1 MSEAGGA
8 GRTAAH
14 RPHLDGIRALAVV
27 AVILFHLGYGWIPG
41 GFVGVDV
48 FFVLSGYLITG
59 LLLTEAAERGSIAL
73 GRFYARRAR
82 RLLPASLVVLLAVIV
97 GSNALLD
104 QIQQQT
110 VGQDV
115 TWSALYAA
123 NWRFVQGG
131 VDYFTPGDVPSPVQ
145 HFWSLAVEEQFY
157 LVWPL
162 VFLGLWRLSTGR
174 GRRPEA
180 TGRLL
185 AVVAVLGAASA
196 GLSLAL
202 AGTDVGYFGTHVR
215 AHQLLAGAGLAIAA
229 RRWGDRL
236 PTGRA
241 AAIGGAALAAVGLAT
256 LAWTATSLDGAEAY
270 PGRLGLL
277 VTAASLALVA
287 GVDLAP
293 PTPISRALG
302 TAAPAAV
309 GRLSYSLYLWHWP
322 VIVFA
327 PVLAE
332 AHANPM
338 LAERW
343 LVATVTVALAGA
355 SYLVVER
362 PVRFRL
368 VPRAPKPAVVAVGLA
383 LSVVV
388 SVVGVPFL
396 QPREP
401 YAEVALA
408 ARDDLAPTGPCPYAG
423 ADWGPGA
430 DAEPCVYRRG
440 GATTIA
446 VVGDSHAQM
455 WQPAIDRMAAE
466 HDLTVVV
473 ATRRGCPVNDLTL
486 RSFHDDGTPFTD
498 YPCTTWRRRV
508 YERLVE
514 EYDPAVIYAET
525 RSHDWSFLDG
535 DDGGTVEPD
544 DDDHLAA
551 WTDAWDPAL
560 DLLTAGTGQVVVAE
574 TIPQMPFNVPACLA
588 EHGPDGD
595 DCDMLVAADERLL
608 AYDEAMVDAV
618 GARDDVTL
626 VDPTSIVC
634 PDGTCAARID
644 GRIVRRDDDHL
655 TATFAA
661 ASAGAF
667 EAMLR
672 AAGVG
677 FDER

>member
-1 MSEAGGA
+1 MSGDGRPAGY
-8 GRTAAH
+8 

-59 LLLTEAAERGSIAL
+59 LLLTEAAEHGSIAL

-97 GSNALLD
+97 GSNLLLD
-104 QIQQQT
+104 QIQQQD
-110 VGQDV
+110 VGRDV
-115 TWSALYAA
+115 TWSALYTA

-162 VFLGLWRLSTGR
+162 VLLGLWRLSTRRR
-174 GRRPEA
+174 GREA
-180 TGRLL
+180 TGGLL
-185 AVVAVLGAASA
+185 AVVAGLAAVSA

-202 AGTDVGYFGTHVR
+202 AGTQVGYFGTHVR
-215 AHQLLAGAGLAIAA
+215 AHQLLAGAALAIVA
-229 RRWGDRL
+229 RRWRDRL
-236 PTGRA
+236 PTGR
-241 AAIGGAALAAVGLAT
+241 GAAVGGGALAVGGLAG
-256 LAWTATSLDGAEAY
+256 LAWTAVTIDGSQAY
-270 PGRLGLL
+270 PGRLGLF
-277 VTAASLALVA
+277 VTAAALALVA

-293 PTPISRALG
+293 PTPVSRTLG
-302 TAAPAAV
+302 QAVPAAV

-327 PVLAE
+327 PVLADVHD
-332 AHANPM
+332 APV
-338 LAERW
+338 LGERW
-343 LVATVTVALAGA
+343 LVVVVTVALAGV
-355 SYLVVER
+355 SYLLVER

-383 LSVVV
+383 LSMVVA
-388 SVVGVPFL
+388 VVGVPFL

-408 ARDDLAPTGPCPYAG
+408 AQHDLAPTGPCPYAG

-430 DAEPCVYRRG
+430 RAEPCVYRRG
-440 GATTIA
+440 GPTTIA

-455 WQPAIDRMAAE
+455 WQPAIDRIAAE

-473 ATRRGCPVNDLTL
+473 ATRRGCPANDLTL

-508 YERLVE
+508 YERLVAR
-514 EYDPAVIYAET
+514 YDPAVIYVET
-525 RSHDWSFLDG
+525 RSQDWSLLH
-535 DDGGTVEPD
+535 DDGTVDPD
-544 DDDHLAA
+544 DDEHLDVWTEA
-551 WTDAWDPAL
+551 WEPTL
-560 DLLTAGTGQVVVAE
+560 DLLTAGTGRVVVAE
-574 TIPQMPFNVPACLA
+574 TIPQMPFSVPACLA

-595 DCDMLVAADERLL
+595 DCDMPVTGDERVAEYNAALVDVVAAR
-608 AYDEAMVDAV
+608 
-618 GARDDVTL
+618 GDVTL

-634 PDGTCAARID
+634 PDGTCPALID
-644 GRIVRRDDDHL
+644 GEVVRRDDDHL
-655 TATFAA
+655 TARFAA
-661 ASAGAF
+661 ASAGAL
-667 EAMLR
+667 EELLR
-672 AAGVG
+672 HAGVG
-677 FDER
+677 FDDR